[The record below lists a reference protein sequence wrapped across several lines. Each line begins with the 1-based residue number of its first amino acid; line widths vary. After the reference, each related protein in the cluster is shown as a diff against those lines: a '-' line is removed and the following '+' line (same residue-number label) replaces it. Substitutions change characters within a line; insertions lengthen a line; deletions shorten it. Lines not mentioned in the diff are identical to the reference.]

1 MRRSKRSSSSSATR
15 APPRR
20 SRISATSS
28 PDRKTAECCKKA
40 RWMRRSGAAAG
51 KPASSMTF
59 RPARNRS
66 TGSCKARR
74 RSSAAASRPCWRG
87 ETGQTERKGRDI
99 MPDLIE
105 TIEDGVATLT
115 FNRPERMNA
124 LSTPIMEGLLHGLP
138 RLAGDPA
145 VRVVVLTGAGRAF
158 CAGGDVKSMAEGG
171 VQRSVAE
178 ATAHL
183 RSRMEVSRI
192 LHELPKPT
200 IAMINGPAAGA
211 GLAFAL
217 ACDLRIA
224 GATARLVTA
233 FVKVG
238 FSGDF
243 GGSFFLTRLV
253 GTAKAR
259 ELYFTGRPVDAQEAL
274 SLGLVN
280 RVVPDDQLG
289 DTTMEL
295 ARSLA
300 QGPQIALSLMKR
312 NLNCAE
318 SSGLAELLDLEAANQ
333 VLTGRTE
340 DHREA
345 AKAFVEKRAP
355 VFVGR

>member
-1 MRRSKRSSSSSATR
+1 
-15 APPRR
+15 
-20 SRISATSS
+20 
-28 PDRKTAECCKKA
+28 
-40 RWMRRSGAAAG
+40 
-51 KPASSMTF
+51 
-59 RPARNRS
+59 
-66 TGSCKARR
+66 
-74 RSSAAASRPCWRG
+74 
-87 ETGQTERKGRDI
+87 
-99 MPDLIE
+99 MPDLVE

-138 RLAGDPA
+138 RLADDPA
-145 VRVVVLTGAGRAF
+145 VRVIVLTGAGRAF

-171 VQRSVAE
+171 ERRSAAE

-224 GATARLVTA
+224 GASARLVTA

-238 FSGDF
+238 LSGDF
-243 GGSFFLTRLV
+243 GGSFFMTRLV

-280 RVVPDDQLG
+280 RVVAGDQLG
-289 DTTMEL
+289 DATMEL

-312 NLNCAE
+312 NMNCAE
-318 SSGLAELLDLEAANQ
+318 SGGLAELLDTEAANMVQ
-333 VLTGRTE
+333 TARTE

-355 VFVGR
+355 MFVGR

>member
-1 MRRSKRSSSSSATR
+1 
-15 APPRR
+15 
-20 SRISATSS
+20 
-28 PDRKTAECCKKA
+28 
-40 RWMRRSGAAAG
+40 
-51 KPASSMTF
+51 
-59 RPARNRS
+59 
-66 TGSCKARR
+66 
-74 RSSAAASRPCWRG
+74 
-87 ETGQTERKGRDI
+87 

-138 RLAGDPA
+138 RLAGDPG
-145 VRVVVLTGAGRAF
+145 VRVIVLTGAGRAF

-171 VQRSVAE
+171 EERSAAE
-178 ATAHL
+178 ATARL

-224 GATARLVTA
+224 SASARLVTA

-280 RVVPDDQLG
+280 RVVPDDQLA
-289 DTTMEL
+289 DATMEL

-355 VFVGR
+355 MFIGR

>member
-1 MRRSKRSSSSSATR
+1 
-15 APPRR
+15 
-20 SRISATSS
+20 
-28 PDRKTAECCKKA
+28 
-40 RWMRRSGAAAG
+40 
-51 KPASSMTF
+51 
-59 RPARNRS
+59 
-66 TGSCKARR
+66 
-74 RSSAAASRPCWRG
+74 
-87 ETGQTERKGRDI
+87 
-99 MPDLIE
+99 MPELIG
-105 TIEDGVATLT
+105 TIKDGVATLT
-115 FNRPERMNA
+115 FNRAERMNA
-124 LSTPIMEGLLHGLP
+124 RSTPSVEGVLRGLP

-145 VRVVVLTGAGRAF
+145 VKVIVLTGAGRAF

-171 VQRSVAE
+171 EQRSAAE

-224 GATARLVTA
+224 GASARLVTA

-238 FSGDF
+238 LSGDF

-259 ELYFTGRPVDAQEAL
+259 ELYFTGRPVDADEAL

-280 RVVPDDQLG
+280 RVVPDDRLG
-289 DTTMEL
+289 DATMEL

-300 QGPQIALSLMKR
+300 KGPQVALSLMKR
-312 NLNCAE
+312 NMNCAE
-318 SSGLAELLDLEAANQ
+318 SGELGQLLDMEAANMVQ
-333 VLTGRTE
+333 AARTE

-355 VFVGR
+355 VFIGR

>member
-1 MRRSKRSSSSSATR
+1 M
-15 APPRR
+15 
-20 SRISATSS
+20 
-28 PDRKTAECCKKA
+28 
-40 RWMRRSGAAAG
+40 
-51 KPASSMTF
+51 
-59 RPARNRS
+59 
-66 TGSCKARR
+66 
-74 RSSAAASRPCWRG
+74 
-87 ETGQTERKGRDI
+87 

-105 TIEDGVATLT
+105 TVEHGVATLT

-124 LSTPIMEGLLHGLP
+124 LSTPIMEGLLQGLP

-171 VQRSVAE
+171 ERRSAAE

-224 GATARLVTA
+224 GASAKLVTA

-238 FSGDF
+238 LSGDF

-259 ELYFTGRPVDAQEAL
+259 ELYFTGRPVDADEAL
-274 SLGLVN
+274 TLGLVN

-289 DTTMEL
+289 DATMEL

-300 QGPQIALSLMKR
+300 QGPSVALSQMKR

-318 SSGLAELLDLEAANQ
+318 SGDLTELLYMEAVHQ
-333 VLTGRTE
+333 VQAGRTE

-345 AKAFVEKRAP
+345 ARAFVEKRTP
-355 VFVGR
+355 VFTGR

>member
-1 MRRSKRSSSSSATR
+1 
-15 APPRR
+15 
-20 SRISATSS
+20 
-28 PDRKTAECCKKA
+28 
-40 RWMRRSGAAAG
+40 
-51 KPASSMTF
+51 
-59 RPARNRS
+59 
-66 TGSCKARR
+66 
-74 RSSAAASRPCWRG
+74 
-87 ETGQTERKGRDI
+87 

-145 VRVVVLTGAGRAF
+145 VKVIVLTGAGRAF

-171 VQRSVAE
+171 EQRSAAE

-224 GATARLVTA
+224 GASARLVTA

-238 FSGDF
+238 LSGDF

-259 ELYFTGRPVDAQEAL
+259 ELYFTGRPVDAEEAL
-274 SLGLVN
+274 SIGLVN

-289 DTTMEL
+289 DAAMQL
-295 ARSLA
+295 ARTLA

-312 NLNCAE
+312 NMNCAE
-318 SSGLAELLDLEAANQ
+318 SDGLAQLLDMEAANMVQ
-333 VLTGRTE
+333 AARTE

-345 AKAFVEKRAP
+345 ARAFVEKRAP
-355 VFVGR
+355 VFTGR

>member
-1 MRRSKRSSSSSATR
+1 
-15 APPRR
+15 
-20 SRISATSS
+20 
-28 PDRKTAECCKKA
+28 
-40 RWMRRSGAAAG
+40 
-51 KPASSMTF
+51 
-59 RPARNRS
+59 
-66 TGSCKARR
+66 
-74 RSSAAASRPCWRG
+74 
-87 ETGQTERKGRDI
+87 

-138 RLAGDPA
+138 RLAGDPG
-145 VRVVVLTGAGRAF
+145 VRVIVLTGAGRAF

-171 VQRSVAE
+171 EERSAAE
-178 ATAHL
+178 ATARL

-224 GATARLVTA
+224 SASARLVTA

-259 ELYFTGRPVDAQEAL
+259 ELYFTGRPVDAEEAL

-289 DTTMEL
+289 DATMEL

-318 SSGLAELLDLEAANQ
+318 TSGLAELLDLEAANQ

>member
-1 MRRSKRSSSSSATR
+1 M
-15 APPRR
+15 
-20 SRISATSS
+20 
-28 PDRKTAECCKKA
+28 
-40 RWMRRSGAAAG
+40 
-51 KPASSMTF
+51 
-59 RPARNRS
+59 
-66 TGSCKARR
+66 
-74 RSSAAASRPCWRG
+74 
-87 ETGQTERKGRDI
+87 

-105 TIEDGVATLT
+105 TVEHGVATLT

-124 LSTPIMEGLLHGLP
+124 LSTPIMEGLLQGLP

-145 VRVVVLTGAGRAF
+145 VRVIVLTGAGRAF

-171 VQRSVAE
+171 ERRSAAE

-224 GATARLVTA
+224 GASAKLVTA

-238 FSGDF
+238 LSGDF
-243 GGSFFLTRLV
+243 GGNFFLTRLV

-259 ELYFTGRPVDAQEAL
+259 ELYFTGRPIDAQEAL

-280 RVVPDDQLG
+280 RVVADDQLG

-295 ARSLA
+295 AKSLA
-300 QGPQIALSLMKR
+300 QEPHIALSLMKR
-312 NLNCAE
+312 NMNCAE
-318 SSGLAELLDLEAANQ
+318 AAGLAELLDVEAVNMVQA
-333 VLTGRTE
+333 TRTE

>member
-1 MRRSKRSSSSSATR
+1 M
-15 APPRR
+15 
-20 SRISATSS
+20 
-28 PDRKTAECCKKA
+28 E
-40 RWMRRSGAAAG
+40 G
-51 KPASSMTF
+51 KM
-59 RPARNRS
+59 
-66 TGSCKARR
+66 
-74 RSSAAASRPCWRG
+74 
-87 ETGQTERKGRDI
+87 DI
-99 MPDLIE
+99 MPELIE
-105 TIEDGVATLT
+105 NIDDGVATLT
-115 FNRPERMNA
+115 FNRPERLNA
-124 LSTPIMEGLLHGLP
+124 LSTPIMEGLLRGLP

-145 VRVVVLTGAGRAF
+145 VKVVVLTGAGRAF

-171 VQRSVAE
+171 EQRSAAE
-178 ATAHL
+178 ATARL

-224 GATARLVTA
+224 GASARLGTA

-259 ELYFTGRPVDAQEAL
+259 ELYYTGRPVDADEAL

-280 RVVPDDQLG
+280 RVVPDEKLNVV
-289 DTTMEL
+289 TMEL

-300 QGPQIALSLMKR
+300 RGPAVALSLMKS
-312 NLNCAE
+312 NMNCAE
-318 SSGLAELLDLEAANQ
+318 SSSLSELLDIEAAHQ
-333 VLTGRTE
+333 VRTGRTE

>member
-1 MRRSKRSSSSSATR
+1 MEAL
-15 APPRR
+15 P
-20 SRISATSS
+20 
-28 PDRKTAECCKKA
+28 E
-40 RWMRRSGAAAG
+40 
-51 KPASSMTF
+51 
-59 RPARNRS
+59 
-66 TGSCKARR
+66 
-74 RSSAAASRPCWRG
+74 
-87 ETGQTERKGRDI
+87 
-99 MPDLIE
+99 LIE
-105 TIEDGVATLT
+105 TVQDGIATLT

-124 LSTPIMEGLLHGLP
+124 LSTPIMEGLLQGLP

-145 VRVVVLTGAGRAF
+145 VKVVVLTGAGRGF
-158 CAGGDVKSMAEGG
+158 CAGGDVKDMAQGG
-171 VQRSVAE
+171 EKRSAAE

-211 GLAFAL
+211 GLAMAL
-217 ACDLRIA
+217 ACDLRVA
-224 GATARLVTA
+224 GTSARLVTA
-233 FVKVG
+233 FVRVG

-259 ELYFTGRPVDAQEAL
+259 ELYFTGRPVEADEAL

-280 RVVPDDQLG
+280 RVVPDEDLA
-289 DTTMEL
+289 TVTMEL

-300 QGPQIALSLMKR
+300 QGPSIALGLMKR

-318 SSGLAELLDLEAANQ
+318 SGSLAELLDIEATHQ
-333 VLTGRTE
+333 VQTGRTE

-345 AKAFVEKRAP
+345 AKAFVERRAP
-355 VFVGR
+355 IFAGR

>member
-1 MRRSKRSSSSSATR
+1 MS
-15 APPRR
+15 
-20 SRISATSS
+20 
-28 PDRKTAECCKKA
+28 
-40 RWMRRSGAAAG
+40 
-51 KPASSMTF
+51 
-59 RPARNRS
+59 
-66 TGSCKARR
+66 
-74 RSSAAASRPCWRG
+74 
-87 ETGQTERKGRDI
+87 
-99 MPDLIE
+99 DLIE

-138 RLAGDPA
+138 RLAGDPG
-145 VRVVVLTGAGRAF
+145 VRVIVLTGAGRAF

-171 VQRSVAE
+171 EERSAAE
-178 ATAHL
+178 ATARL

-224 GATARLVTA
+224 GASARLVTA

-259 ELYFTGRPVDAQEAL
+259 EVYFTGRPVDAQEAL

-280 RVVPDDQLG
+280 RVVPDDQLA

>member
-1 MRRSKRSSSSSATR
+1 MDAL
-15 APPRR
+15 P
-20 SRISATSS
+20 
-28 PDRKTAECCKKA
+28 E
-40 RWMRRSGAAAG
+40 
-51 KPASSMTF
+51 
-59 RPARNRS
+59 
-66 TGSCKARR
+66 
-74 RSSAAASRPCWRG
+74 
-87 ETGQTERKGRDI
+87 
-99 MPDLIE
+99 LLE
-105 TIEDGVATLT
+105 TIEDGIATLT

-145 VRVVVLTGAGRAF
+145 VKVVVLTGAGRAF

-171 VQRSVAE
+171 GEERSAAE
-178 ATAHL
+178 ATARL

-200 IAMINGPAAGA
+200 IAIINGPAAGA

-224 GATARLVTA
+224 GFSARLVTA
-233 FVKVG
+233 FVRVG

-243 GGSFFLTRLV
+243 GGSFFLTRLA

-259 ELYFTGRPVDAQEAL
+259 ELYFTGRPVDAEEAL

-280 RVVPDDQLG
+280 RVVPDDQLA
-289 DTTMEL
+289 TVAMEL

-300 QGPQIALSLMKR
+300 HGPAVALSLMKR
-312 NLNCAE
+312 NMNCAE
-318 SSGLAELLDLEAANQ
+318 SGGLAELLDMEAAHQ
-333 VLTGRTE
+333 IQTGRTE

-345 AKAFVEKRAP
+345 AKAFVEKRPP
-355 VFVGR
+355 VFIGR

>member
-1 MRRSKRSSSSSATR
+1 MEENMDVL
-15 APPRR
+15 P
-20 SRISATSS
+20 
-28 PDRKTAECCKKA
+28 E
-40 RWMRRSGAAAG
+40 
-51 KPASSMTF
+51 
-59 RPARNRS
+59 
-66 TGSCKARR
+66 
-74 RSSAAASRPCWRG
+74 
-87 ETGQTERKGRDI
+87 
-99 MPDLIE
+99 LLE
-105 TIEDGVATLT
+105 TIEDGIATLT

-124 LSTPIMEGLLHGLP
+124 LSTPIMQGLLDGLP

-145 VRVVVLTGAGRAF
+145 VKVVVLTGSGRAF
-158 CAGGDVKSMAEGG
+158 CAGGDVKDMAQGG
-171 VQRSVAE
+171 EKRSAAE

-211 GLAFAL
+211 GLALAL
-217 ACDLRIA
+217 ACDLRLA
-224 GATARLVTA
+224 GTSARLVTA
-233 FVKVG
+233 FVRVG

-259 ELYFTGRPVDAQEAL
+259 ELYFTGRPVEAEEAL
-274 SLGLVN
+274 TLGLVN
-280 RVVPDDQLG
+280 RVVPDEEL
-289 DTTMEL
+289 TTATMEL

-300 QGPQIALSLMKR
+300 HGPLIALSLMKR

-318 SSGLAELLDLEAANQ
+318 SGDLAELLDMEAAHQ
-333 VLTGRTE
+333 VQTGRTE

-355 VFVGR
+355 NFTGR

>member
-1 MRRSKRSSSSSATR
+1 
-15 APPRR
+15 
-20 SRISATSS
+20 
-28 PDRKTAECCKKA
+28 
-40 RWMRRSGAAAG
+40 
-51 KPASSMTF
+51 
-59 RPARNRS
+59 
-66 TGSCKARR
+66 
-74 RSSAAASRPCWRG
+74 
-87 ETGQTERKGRDI
+87 

-138 RLAGDPA
+138 RLAGDPG
-145 VRVVVLTGAGRAF
+145 VRVIVLTGAGRAF

-171 VQRSVAE
+171 EERSAAE
-178 ATAHL
+178 ATARL

-224 GATARLVTA
+224 SASARLVTA

-243 GGSFFLTRLV
+243 GGSFFLTRLA

-280 RVVPDDQLG
+280 RVVPDDQLA
-289 DTTMEL
+289 DATMEL

-300 QGPQIALSLMKR
+300 QGPQVALSLMKR

-355 VFVGR
+355 MFIGR

>member
-1 MRRSKRSSSSSATR
+1 
-15 APPRR
+15 
-20 SRISATSS
+20 
-28 PDRKTAECCKKA
+28 
-40 RWMRRSGAAAG
+40 
-51 KPASSMTF
+51 
-59 RPARNRS
+59 
-66 TGSCKARR
+66 
-74 RSSAAASRPCWRG
+74 
-87 ETGQTERKGRDI
+87 

-138 RLAGDPA
+138 RLAGDPG
-145 VRVVVLTGAGRAF
+145 VRVIVLTGAGRAF

-171 VQRSVAE
+171 EERSAAE
-178 ATAHL
+178 ATARL

-224 GATARLVTA
+224 GASARLVTA

-280 RVVPDDQLG
+280 RVVPDDQLA
-289 DTTMEL
+289 DATMEL

-318 SSGLAELLDLEAANQ
+318 SSGLAELLDMEAANQ

-355 VFVGR
+355 MFAGR